1 MLRRGDYDLMT
12 LFGACF
18 YSPGVLVLGIH
29 VGIVSR
35 AFGVLVLYPIWWF
48 LFRTVV
54 YAEQPVLVMSNA
66 ELEAMGIYTY

>member
-1 MLRRGDYDLMT
+1 MERVFIPRGFKFWGFMLG
-12 LFGACF
+12 LFLAG
-18 YSPGVLVLGIH
+18 
-29 VGIVSR
+29 

-54 YAEQPVLVMSNA
+54 YAEKSVLVMSNA